1 MEAELSRAISGALE
15 RLGVRVDPSRLG
27 LERPARAD
35 HGDWSTNAALVN
47 AKSARMAPRELAQRL
62 AAELDGAGLPHL
74 ERTEV
79 AGPGFVNLHLSP
91 TWLHEVLGD
100 VMRRGTDGYAC
111 HDEGVGKAVDL
122 EFVSANPTGP
132 LHAGGGRWGAF
143 GDSLARLFRRCGYAT
158 VTEYYVNDLG
168 TQVQLFG
175 QSLVA
180 RMTGEPV
187 PDDGYHGEYVGDFG
201 DDLRQGKY
209 LDEWAEQ
216 LAAELRVDGD
226 VERAEALEAIARGHG
241 MWPMPGLLPPGE
253 RLAARWGIKRA
264 LRDVSESLA
273 AMNVSFDH
281 WQSEAALVESGAMAV
296 ALQRLEAEGHL
307 GHEEGATWLKTSN
320 FGDSKDRVLVRSSDE
335 PTYFLPDIAYH
346 HAKFDLGRF
355 RELQR
360 QSSDAPE
367 VGSENGQVDL
377 VIDVLGADHH
387 GYVPRIAAAMQ
398 MLGHPAES
406 YEAIVGQNVTLM
418 RDGQVIEL
426 SKRTG
431 TMVEVREL
439 IDAVGPDV
447 ARFAFLLQSI
457 DSRQTI
463 DIDLLSA
470 QAAENP
476 VFYVQYAHARIAS
489 VARRAESD
497 GVAAVPPAGTDLS
510 PLTGERELA
519 LLRALEV
526 LPSVVEIALRERAPH
541 KVTTWVRDLAA
552 AFHGFYHDC
561 PILHSEVSPEVRDAR
576 LCLTEGTRIG
586 LAIGLDLLGV
596 DAPEAM

>member
-1 MEAELSRAISGALE
+1 MEAVLAGAISTALT
-15 RLGVRVDPSRLG
+15 RFGVDADPSRIG
-27 LERPARAD
+27 LERPARTD
-35 HGDWSTNAALVN
+35 HGDWSTNAALVS
-47 AKSARMAPRELAQRL
+47 AKGAGLPPRELAQQL

-79 AGPGFVNLHLSP
+79 AGPGFVNLHLAPS
-91 TWLHEVLGD
+91 WLHEVLAEVLLEG
-100 VMRRGTDGYAC
+100 VDGYAC
-111 HDEGVGKAVDL
+111 SDIGSGQTVNL

-158 VTEYYVNDLG
+158 VTEYYVNDRG
-168 TQVQLFG
+168 AQMELFG
-175 QSLVA
+175 RSLAA
-180 RMTGEPV
+180 RLAGEPV
-187 PDDGYHGEYVGDFG
+187 PDDGYHGEYVI
-201 DDLRQGKY
+201 
-209 LDEWAEQ
+209 EWANE
-216 LAAELRVDGD
+216 LA
-226 VERAEALEAIARGHG
+226 VELEANSAVGDAGPLAVVEARGG
-241 MWPMPGLLPPGE
+241 TAF
-253 RLAARWGIKRA
+253 AASWGRERA
-264 LRDVSESLA
+264 LRDVAESLA
-273 AMNVSFDH
+273 AMNVGFDR
-281 WQSEAALVESGAMAV
+281 WQSEASLVDSGAMDDVIERLRDAGRVYEQDGAV
-296 ALQRLEAEGHL
+296 WL
-307 GHEEGATWLKTSN
+307 ATSE
-320 FGDSKDRVLVRSSDE
+320 FDDAKDRVLRRSDGE
-335 PTYFLPDIAYH
+335 PTYFVPDIAYH
-346 HAKFDLGRF
+346 HAKFGRGD
-355 RELQR
+355 R
-360 QSSDAPE
+360 
-367 VGSENGQVDL
+367 

-398 MLGHPAES
+398 MLGHAPES

-418 RDGQVIEL
+418 RDGKVIEL

-431 TMVEVREL
+431 TIVEVREL

-489 VARRAESD
+489 VARRAEAD
-497 GVAAVPPAGTDLS
+497 GVASVPPPGTDLS
-510 PLTGERELA
+510 PLSGDRELA

-526 LPSVVEIALRERAPH
+526 LPSVVETALRERAPH

-561 PILHSEVSPEVRDAR
+561 PILHSQIPPEVRDAR